1 MTDLE
6 KNLQEVSQILSNEP
20 LVKEYLSL
28 KNQIENSKELS
39 SLKAEIVTHE
49 KAMTLNMNNDEI
61 YFKEKAI
68 YEELKAKFDNN
79 PLVINFSNVS
89 EELSSLLNE
98 VKNVLR

>member
-1 MTDLE
+1 MIDLE

-39 SLKAEIVTHE
+39 SLKAEIVAHE

-79 PLVINFSNVS
+79 PLVINFTNVS

>member
-39 SLKAEIVTHE
+39 SLKVEIVTHE